1 MGKLLRDLWV
11 VMVLAFGQLLITY
24 VYLGF
29 VPYAYLVHASRSDEQ
44 VRQNLE
50 DLDSYVST
58 HPDSQVSAP
67 QLFEE
72 RPELVAGLVS
82 AIPWALIV
90 LLGSCLIFPFLGWWA
105 GRLLHYPQGGGLAVL
120 ASIITQQNIVFI
132 PKNIEYWNVA
142 PVALGLPAV
151 MLVIMF
157 QFTLLTAGIYAQ
169 KRWSPTTPSEGQSP

>member
-1 MGKLLRDLWV
+1 
-11 VMVLAFGQLLITY
+11 MVLAFGQLLITY

-90 LLGSCLIFPFLGWWA
+90 LLGSCLIFP
-105 GRLLHYPQGGGLAVL
+105 
-120 ASIITQQNIVFI
+120 
-132 PKNIEYWNVA
+132 
-142 PVALGLPAV
+142 
-151 MLVIMF
+151 
-157 QFTLLTAGIYAQ
+157 AQ
-169 KRWSPTTPSEGQSP
+169 KRKAPLRGEVSEGLLYQRRNNLFI